1 MKINSIRA
9 FFQIVFTFLNSRQ
22 FLVSKMLSDLF
33 IYLFYY
39 LAMYLLLFL
48 QYGYK

>member
-22 FLVSKMLSDLF
+22 FLVSNMLSDF
-33 IYLFYY
+33 FFFYY
-39 LAMYLLLFL
+39 LAIYLLLFL